1 MGDIRVSAV
10 ESSSYIPNCRWSLK
24 CISQSRN
31 TTMDVPRGKEVARKR
46 LIRRIALGVIA
57 ALAIGG
63 TTVALARLKP
73 AAPSVDMSGLWPGTV
88 KRGPLEIQVRGLGAL
103 KPEEIHWIAAAQDSR
118 VATIARRAGIDPVKA
133 NDVILTLSDPELELE
148 AEKAEWTMK
157 QDEANLANL
166 KVDLESKKLDQRA
179 QLAELESQYTQAKL
193 TADRD
198 LELTRLNLLSDL
210 SSKLT
215 VDQANQ
221 LQSRV
226 ALQKQRLGIADDA
239 IKAQIEAQEVVVRS
253 SRAAYDLKR
262 KQVDQLTIR
271 AGIDG
276 VLQEVD
282 VEVGQ
287 RVAAGTILAKVAD
300 PKKLKAV
307 LQIPETQM
315 KGVRVGLDALVDTRN
330 GIIPGRVIRID
341 PAALNGTVGV
351 DVALLA
357 ALPPG
362 ARPELSVDGTIQI
375 ERLPDVVYVDRP
387 VSGEQDTTIGLF
399 KINRDGKGAERVN
412 VKLGLASVNT
422 IQVKEGLNVGDRVIL
437 SDMSQYDSYQR
448 IRLN

>member
-1 MGDIRVSAV
+1 MA
-10 ESSSYIPNCRWSLK
+10 
-24 CISQSRN
+24 
-31 TTMDVPRGKEVARKR
+31 MDVPRGKEVARKR
-46 LIRRIALGVIA
+46 LIKRIVLIVVA
-57 ALAIGG
+57 AVVIGG
-63 TTVALARLKP
+63 TTVAVARLKP

-118 VATIARRAGIDPVKA
+118 VATIVRRAGIDPVKA
-133 NDVILTLSDPELELE
+133 NDVILTLSDPDLELE

-157 QDEANLANL
+157 QDQAQLANL
-166 KVDLESKKLDQRA
+166 KVNLESAKLDQRA
-179 QLAELESQYTQAKL
+179 QLAELESQMTQAKL

-210 SSKLT
+210 SSKLS
-215 VDQANQ
+215 VDSATQ
-221 LQSRV
+221 LQNRV

-239 IKAQIEAQEVVVRS
+239 IKAQIEAQEVVVES

-300 PKKLKAV
+300 PTKLKAV

-315 KGVRVGLDALVDTRN
+315 KGVRVGLDASIDTRN
-330 GIIPGRVIRID
+330 GIVPGRVIRID
-341 PAALNGTVGV
+341 PAATNGTVGV
-351 DVALLA
+351 DVALLGE
-357 ALPPG
+357 LPPS
-362 ARPELSVDGTIQI
+362 ARRPELSVDGTVQI

-399 KINRDGKGAERVN
+399 KIDPDGKGAERVN
-412 VKLGLASVNT
+412 VKLGVASVNT
-422 IQVKEGLNVGDRVIL
+422 IEVKDGLNVGDRVIL

-448 IRLN
+448 IRLD

>member
-1 MGDIRVSAV
+1 
-10 ESSSYIPNCRWSLK
+10 
-24 CISQSRN
+24 
-31 TTMDVPRGKEVARKR
+31 
-46 LIRRIALGVIA
+46 
-57 ALAIGG
+57 
-63 TTVALARLKP
+63 
-73 AAPSVDMSGLWPGTV
+73 
-88 KRGPLEIQVRGLGAL
+88 LGAL

-118 VATIARRAGIDPVKA
+118 VATIVRRAGIDPVKA

-157 QDEANLANL
+157 QDQANLANL

-179 QLAELESQYTQAKL
+179 QLAELESQFTQAKL

-226 ALQKQRLGIADDA
+226 ALQKQRLGIADDS
-239 IKAQIEAQEVVVRS
+239 IKAQIEAQEVVVQS
-253 SRAAYDLKR
+253 SRAAYELKR
-262 KQVDQLTIR
+262 RQVDQLTIR

-300 PKKLKAV
+300 PTKLKAV

-315 KGVRVGLDALVDTRN
+315 KGVRVGLDASIDTRN
-330 GIIPGRVIRID
+330 GIVPGRVIRID

-351 DVALLA
+351 DVALLGE
-357 ALPPG
+357 LPPS
-362 ARPELSVDGTIQI
+362 ARRPELSVDGTVQI
-375 ERLPDVVYVDRP
+375 ERLADVVYVDRP

-399 KINRDGKGAERVN
+399 KIDRDGKGADRVN
-412 VKLGLASVNT
+412 VKLGVASVNT
-422 IQVKEGLNVGDRVIL
+422 IQVKEGLNIGDRVIL